1 MQVDAQC
8 RVSGRTRSPGRK
20 MEGRELDVLVAQM
33 MGWVWVWE
41 WEWSVGEPK
50 KWYRQLVDPSWNWD
64 MCGEPEPEDVV
75 MEDRFVHAPN
85 YSTDI
90 AASFQVDRATWRW
103 KFCEAADHLEVT
115 LYVPVNGG
123 LNVVGSPIAE
133 PVRVIIIDV
142 PWSESGSKAQ
152 TYALGRC
159 RAACHN
165 AAMEETE

>member
-8 RVSGRTRSPGRK
+8 RVSGRTRSPGCK

-90 AASFQVDRATWRW
+90 AVI
-103 KFCEAADHLEVT
+103 L
-115 LYVPVNGG
+115 
-123 LNVVGSPIAE
+123 PIAE
-133 PVRVIIIDV
+133 QVVGTGHIVVTLSPPGGRTECHFAQVSLWPDYPDPVWAMAEAATGTEAIALALARAVV
-142 PWSESGSKAQ
+142 KAKGGA
-152 TYALGRC
+152 T
-159 RAACHN
+159 
-165 AAMEETE
+165 